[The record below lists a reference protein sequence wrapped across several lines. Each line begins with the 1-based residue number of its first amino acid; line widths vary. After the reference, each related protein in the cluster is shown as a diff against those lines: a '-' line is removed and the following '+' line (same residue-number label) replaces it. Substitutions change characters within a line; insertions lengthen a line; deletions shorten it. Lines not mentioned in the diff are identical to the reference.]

1 MFMYDILTKKKLGA
15 ELTKEEIEYFVSNY
29 TLDLIPDYQVAALLM
44 AIYFR
49 GMTARETAD
58 LTYAMANSGD
68 TINLSGIP
76 GIIVDKHS
84 TGGVGDK
91 TTLIVAPIVAAC
103 GVPVAKMSGRGLGH
117 TGGTIDKLEAIL
129 GFNAELT
136 VEQFIKQVNECKLA
150 IVSQSGNLTPADK
163 KLYALRDV
171 TGTVDSLPL
180 IASSIMSKKIA
191 SGANAIVLDVKVGNG
206 AFMKTIEAAEELA
219 VAMVSIG
226 KSLGRTTVA
235 IISDMEQPLGNH
247 IGNANEVMEAIN
259 TLEGNGPADLLELSV
274 MLAAQMLLISK
285 VAHSEAM
292 AREMIGNAISTG
304 SAAKLFKEF
313 LQRQGVP
320 QDIID
325 NLEQHLCKYSLT
337 IPIVAKQTGYIEKLL
352 AADIGRAAMKLGAGR
367 VTKDSI
373 IDPYVGIKITKKIG
387 DYIVKGDLVG
397 EVYGND
403 ITKIEQAKELIEK
416 AIIVNDDTVLP
427 RTIIHK
433 IIS

>member
-1 MFMYDILTKKKLGA
+1 MYDIIIKKKLGA
-15 ELTKEEIEYFVSNY
+15 ELLKEEIEYFVSNY

-44 AIYFR
+44 AIYFQ

-58 LTYAMANSGD
+58 LTNAMANSGD
-68 TINLSGIP
+68 TINLSDIP

-103 GVPVAKMSGRGLGH
+103 GIPVAKMSGRGLGH
-117 TGGTIDKLEAIL
+117 TGGTIDKLEAIA

-136 VEQFIKQVNECKLA
+136 VEEFIKQVNECKLA

-163 KLYALRDV
+163 KIYALRDV

-206 AFMKTIEAAEELA
+206 AFMKTIEDAEELA
-219 VAMVSIG
+219 VAMVNIG
-226 KSLGRTTVA
+226 KSLGRATVA

-247 IGNANEVMEAIN
+247 IGNANEVLEAIK
-259 TLEGNGPADLLELSV
+259 TLEGNGPTDLLELSV
-274 MLAAQMLLISK
+274 TIAVQMLLISQ
-285 VAHSEAM
+285 VVNSEAI
-292 AREMIGNAISTG
+292 AREMIEDVIRTG
-304 SAAKLFKEF
+304 RAARLFKDF
-313 LQRQGVP
+313 LHRQGVSK
-320 QDIID
+320 DILD
-325 NLEQHLCKYSLT
+325 NLEQHLCQYKCT
-337 IPIVAKQTGYIEKLL
+337 IPIVAKQTGYINKVL
-352 AADIGRAAMKLGAGR
+352 AEDIGRAAMKLGAGR
-367 VTKDSI
+367 ITKGSI
-373 IDPYVGIKITKKIG
+373 IDSYVGIKIIKKIG
-387 DYIVKGDLVG
+387 DYVVKGDVIG

-403 ITKIEQAKELIEK
+403 VAKSEQVIELVER
-416 AIIVNDDTVLP
+416 AIIVNDNKVLP
-427 RTIIHK
+427 RAIIHK